1 MQITPPIDVKAN
13 FTFFE
18 VTNPDDVLSG
28 QSKPNLQG
36 EEGKKILT
44 VAIFS
49 AEKGPYVFIEHREKR
64 NLAWNGTD
72 SIKFGA
78 PQNHRMSYG
87 SISVQ
92 RKISVAKSLTL
103 GNSL

>member
-1 MQITPPIDVKAN
+1 MSSLARENPICKVKTA
-13 FTFFE
+13 
-18 VTNPDDVLSG
+18 
-28 QSKPNLQG
+28 
-36 EEGKKILT
+36 KKFLT